1 MPMEQKNVSYGQ
13 SGSLGDLKLASEWS
27 KFLGLWSWMDFV
39 IKKNYKLLFWYVQKF
54 FSEFTL
60 LSARE
65 K

>member
-1 MPMEQKNVSYGQ
+1 MPMEQKNDVYYGK
-13 SGSLGDLKLASEWS
+13 SLGDLKLASEWS